1 MEHRFI
7 KASIK
12 DGVGLIELDRPRE
25 LNALNRAMVEEIGA
39 VCQDFALDP
48 VVRVL
53 VITGEQHFAAGAD
66 IGNMV
71 NLTPEQ
77 ADSFSFRHVMAGI
90 ENLPKPV
97 IAAIKGYAL
106 GGGLELALACDLR
119 IASPSAS
126 FGLPEIKLGIFPGAG
141 GTIRLPRLIGPSRAK
156 MMIYTGKIINA
167 EKALN
172 WGLIDGVEENPL
184 TVALQLADEIK
195 ARAPIA
201 LKLAKKCVN
210 MAFDVDASSG
220 IEQEALAWQC
230 TFATVDQK
238 EGMQA
243 FIEKRPP
250 VFRGE

>member
-1 MEHRFI
+1 MEYSFI
-7 KASIK
+7 TCSAEN
-12 DGVGLIELDRPRE
+12 GVGLIKLNRPRE
-25 LNALNRAMVEEIGA
+25 LNALNRTMVEEIGA
-39 VCQDFALDP
+39 VCRDFAFDSE
-48 VVRVL
+48 VRVV
-53 VITGEQHFAAGAD
+53 VITGDKNFAAGAD

-71 NLTPEQ
+71 NMTPEE
-77 ADSFSFRHVMAGI
+77 ADRFSFRHLMAEI
-90 ENLPKPV
+90 ENMPKPV
-97 IAAIKGYAL
+97 IAAINGYTL

-141 GTIRLPRLIGPSRAK
+141 GTIRLPRLIGPGRAK
-156 MMIYTGKIINA
+156 IMIFTGKTINA
-167 EKALN
+167 EKALD
-172 WGLIDGVEENPL
+172 WGLIDGIEEDPL
-184 TVALQLADEIK
+184 AVALQLADEIK

-210 MAFDVDASSG
+210 IAFDVDASSG

-230 TFATVDQK
+230 TFATGDQR